1 MDQSAILEWLLA
13 VIGSG
18 GIGAVLTYVCT
29 FKSKKKQIEAEAEQ
43 QVIKVQHDKQD
54 LKQDQYDYLQKTCD
68 KYIKDYHEL
77 EGDFRKQIQELRE
90 QMDKIMLEK
99 SQAISA
105 KCNEI
110 ASLKS
115 KVTYL
120 KGIRCYNFTCQNRI
134 INNPDKSIEE

>member
-1 MDQSAILEWLLA
+1 MEQSILEWALA

-18 GIGAVLTYVCT
+18 GIGAVVTYICT
-29 FKSKKKQIEAEAEQ
+29 FKSKKKQVEAEAESSMVNVEQ
-43 QVIKVQHDKQD
+43 KKTD

-68 KYIKDYHEL
+68 KYIKDYYEL

-90 QMDKIMLEK
+90 QMDKLMLEK

-105 KCNEI
+105 KCNEVV
-110 ASLKS
+110 SLKS

-120 KGIRCYNFTCQNRI
+120 KGIRCYNFTCKNRI
-134 INNPDKSIEE
+134 MINPDKTEE

>member
-1 MDQSAILEWLLA
+1 MEQSILEWALA

-18 GIGAVLTYVCT
+18 GIGAVITYICT
-29 FKSKKKQIEAEAEQ
+29 FKSKKKQVEAEAESSMIDVAQ
-43 QVIKVQHDKQD
+43 KKTD

-77 EGDFRKQIQELRE
+77 EGDFRKQISELRE

-110 ASLKS
+110 ATLKS

-120 KGIRCYNFTCQNRI
+120 KGIRCYNFTCKHRI
-134 INNPDKSIEE
+134 MTNPDKTEE

>member
-1 MDQSAILEWLLA
+1 MEQSILEWALA

-18 GIGAVLTYVCT
+18 GIGAVVTYICT
-29 FKSKKKQIEAEAEQ
+29 FKSKKKQVEAEAESSMVNVEQ
-43 QVIKVQHDKQD
+43 KKTD
-54 LKQDQYDYLQKTCD
+54 LKQDQYNYLQKTCD

-90 QMDKIMLEK
+90 QMDKLMLEK

-105 KCNEI
+105 KCNEV

-120 KGIRCYNFTCQNRI
+120 KGIRCYNFTCKNRI
-134 INNPDKSIEE
+134 MINPDKTEE

>member
-1 MDQSAILEWLLA
+1 MEQSILEWALA

-18 GIGAVLTYVCT
+18 GIGAVVTYICT
-29 FKSKKKQIEAEAEQ
+29 FKSKKKQVEAEAESSMVDVEQ
-43 QVIKVQHDKQD
+43 KKTD

-90 QMDKIMLEK
+90 QMDKLMLEK

-105 KCNEI
+105 KCIEV

-120 KGIRCYNFTCQNRI
+120 KGIRCYNFTCKNRI
-134 INNPDKSIEE
+134 MVNPDKTEE

>member
-1 MDQSAILEWLLA
+1 MEQSILEWALA

-18 GIGAVLTYVCT
+18 GIGAVITYICT
-29 FKSKKKQIEAEAEQ
+29 FKSKKKQVEAEAESSMVDVAQ
-43 QVIKVQHDKQD
+43 KKTD

-77 EGDFRKQIQELRE
+77 EGDFRKQISELRE

-110 ASLKS
+110 ATLKS

-120 KGIRCYNFTCQNRI
+120 KGIRCYNFTCKQRI
-134 INNPDKSIEE
+134 MTNPDKTEE

>member
-1 MDQSAILEWLLA
+1 MEQSILEWALA

-18 GIGAVLTYVCT
+18 GIGAVITYICT
-29 FKSKKKQIEAEAEQ
+29 FKSKKKQIEAEAESSMVYVEQ
-43 QVIKVQHDKQD
+43 KKTD

-77 EGDFRKQIQELRE
+77 EGDFRKQISELRE

-110 ASLKS
+110 ATLKS

-120 KGIRCYNFTCQNRI
+120 KGIRCYNFTCKHRI
-134 INNPDKSIEE
+134 MTNPDKTEE

>member
-1 MDQSAILEWLLA
+1 MEQSILEWALA

-18 GIGAVLTYVCT
+18 GIGAVITYICT
-29 FKSKKKQIEAEAEQ
+29 FKSKKKQVEAEAESSMVDVEQ
-43 QVIKVQHDKQD
+43 KKTD

-77 EGDFRKQIQELRE
+77 EGDFRKQISELRE

-110 ASLKS
+110 ATLKS

-120 KGIRCYNFTCQNRI
+120 IGIRCYNFTCKHRI
-134 INNPDKSIEE
+134 MTNPDKTEE

>member
-1 MDQSAILEWLLA
+1 MEQSILEWTLA

-18 GIGAVLTYVCT
+18 GIGAVVTYICT
-29 FKSKKKQIEAEAEQ
+29 FKSKKKQVEAEAESSMVDVEQ
-43 QVIKVQHDKQD
+43 KKTD

-90 QMDKIMLEK
+90 QMDKLMLEK

-105 KCNEI
+105 KCIEV

-115 KVTYL
+115 KATYL
-120 KGIRCYNFTCQNRI
+120 KGIRCYNFTCKNRI
-134 INNPDKSIEE
+134 MINPDKTEE

>member
-1 MDQSAILEWLLA
+1 MEQSILEWALA

-18 GIGAVLTYVCT
+18 GIGAVITYICT
-29 FKSKKKQIEAEAEQ
+29 FKSKKKQVEAEAESSMVDVEQ
-43 QVIKVQHDKQD
+43 KKTD

-77 EGDFRKQIQELRE
+77 EGDFRKQISELRE

-99 SQAISA
+99 SQATSA

-110 ASLKS
+110 ATLKS

-120 KGIRCYNFTCQNRI
+120 KGIRCYNFTCKHRI
-134 INNPDKSIEE
+134 TTNPDKTEE

>member
-1 MDQSAILEWLLA
+1 MEQSILEWALA

-18 GIGAVLTYVCT
+18 GIGAVVTYICT
-29 FKSKKKQIEAEAEQ
+29 FKSKKKQVEAEAESSMVDVEQ
-43 QVIKVQHDKQD
+43 KKTG
-54 LKQDQYDYLQKTCD
+54 LKQDQYDYLQKICD

-90 QMDKIMLEK
+90 QMDKLMLEK

-120 KGIRCYNFTCQNRI
+120 KGIRCYNFTCKNRI
-134 INNPDKSIEE
+134 MINPDKTEE

>member
-1 MDQSAILEWLLA
+1 MEQSILEWALA

-18 GIGAVLTYVCT
+18 GIGAVVTYICT
-29 FKSKKKQIEAEAEQ
+29 FKSKKKQVEAEAESSMVDVEQ
-43 QVIKVQHDKQD
+43 RKTD

-77 EGDFRKQIQELRE
+77 EGGFRKQIQELRE
-90 QMDKIMLEK
+90 QMDKLMLEK

-105 KCNEI
+105 KCNEV

-120 KGIRCYNFTCQNRI
+120 KGIRCYNFTCKNRI
-134 INNPDKSIEE
+134 MINPDKTEE

>member
-1 MDQSAILEWLLA
+1 MEQPILEWALA

-18 GIGAVLTYVCT
+18 GIGAVITYICT
-29 FKSKKKQIEAEAEQ
+29 FKSKKKQVEAEAESSIVDVEQ
-43 QVIKVQHDKQD
+43 KKTG

-77 EGDFRKQIQELRE
+77 EGDFRKQISELRE

-110 ASLKS
+110 ATLKS

-120 KGIRCYNFTCQNRI
+120 KGIRCYNFTCKHRI
-134 INNPDKSIEE
+134 ITNPDKTEE

>member
-1 MDQSAILEWLLA
+1 MEQSILEWALA

-18 GIGAVLTYVCT
+18 GIGAVVTYICT
-29 FKSKKKQIEAEAEQ
+29 FKSKKKQVEAEAESSMVNVEQ
-43 QVIKVQHDKQD
+43 KKTD
-54 LKQDQYDYLQKTCD
+54 LKQDQYDYLWKTCD

-90 QMDKIMLEK
+90 QMDKLMLEK

-105 KCNEI
+105 KCNEV

-120 KGIRCYNFTCQNRI
+120 KGIRCYNFTCKNRI
-134 INNPDKSIEE
+134 MINPDKTEE

>member
-1 MDQSAILEWLLA
+1 MEQSILEWALA

-18 GIGAVLTYVCT
+18 GIGAVITYICT
-29 FKSKKKQIEAEAEQ
+29 FKSKKKQVEAEAESSIVDVQ
-43 QVIKVQHDKQD
+43 QKKTD

-77 EGDFRKQIQELRE
+77 EGDFRKQISELRG

-110 ASLKS
+110 APLKS

-120 KGIRCYNFTCQNRI
+120 KGIRCYNFTCKHRI
-134 INNPDKSIEE
+134 MTNPDKTEE

>member
-1 MDQSAILEWLLA
+1 MEQSILEWALA

-18 GIGAVLTYVCT
+18 GIGAVITYICT
-29 FKSKKKQIEAEAEQ
+29 FKSKKKQVEAEAESSMVNVEQ
-43 QVIKVQHDKQD
+43 KKTD

-77 EGDFRKQIQELRE
+77 EGDFRKQISELRE

-110 ASLKS
+110 ATLKS

-120 KGIRCYNFTCQNRI
+120 EGIRCYNFTCKHRI
-134 INNPDKSIEE
+134 MTNPDKTEE

>member
-1 MDQSAILEWLLA
+1 MEQSILEWALA

-18 GIGAVLTYVCT
+18 GIGAVITYICT
-29 FKSKKKQIEAEAEQ
+29 FKSKKKQVEAEAESSM
-43 QVIKVQHDKQD
+43 VDVEWKKTD

-77 EGDFRKQIQELRE
+77 EGDFRKQISELRE

-110 ASLKS
+110 DTLKS

-120 KGIRCYNFTCQNRI
+120 KGIRCYNFTCKHRI
-134 INNPDKSIEE
+134 MTNPDKTEE

>member
-1 MDQSAILEWLLA
+1 MEQSILEWVLA
-13 VIGSG
+13 VVGSG
-18 GIGAVLTYVCT
+18 GIGAVITYICT
-29 FKSKKKQIEAEAEQ
+29 FKSKKKQVEAEAESSMVDVEQ
-43 QVIKVQHDKQD
+43 KKTD

-68 KYIKDYHEL
+68 KYIRDYHEL

-99 SQAISA
+99 SQAISV

-120 KGIRCYNFTCQNRI
+120 KGIRCYNFTCKHRI
-134 INNPDKSIEE
+134 MTNPDKTEE

>member
-1 MDQSAILEWLLA
+1 MEQSILEWALA

-18 GIGAVLTYVCT
+18 GIGAVITYICT
-29 FKSKKKQIEAEAEQ
+29 FKSKKEQVEAEAESSMVDVEQ
-43 QVIKVQHDKQD
+43 KKTD

-77 EGDFRKQIQELRE
+77 EGNFRKQISELRE

-99 SQAISA
+99 SQA
-105 KCNEI
+105 
-110 ASLKS
+110 KS

-120 KGIRCYNFTCQNRI
+120 KGIRCYNFTCKHRI
-134 INNPDKSIEE
+134 MTNPDKTEE

>member
-1 MDQSAILEWLLA
+1 MEQSILEWALA

-18 GIGAVLTYVCT
+18 GIGAVITYICT
-29 FKSKKKQIEAEAEQ
+29 FKSKKKQVEAEAESSMVDVAQ
-43 QVIKVQHDKQD
+43 KKTD

-77 EGDFRKQIQELRE
+77 EGDFRKQISELRE
-90 QMDKIMLEK
+90 QMDRIMLEK

-110 ASLKS
+110 ATLKS

-120 KGIRCYNFTCQNRI
+120 KGIRCYNFTCKHRI
-134 INNPDKSIEE
+134 MTNPDKTEE

>member
-1 MDQSAILEWLLA
+1 MDQSAVLEWALA
-13 VIGSG
+13 VVGSG

-29 FKSKKKQIEAEAEQ
+29 FKSKRKQVEAEAES
-43 QVIKVQHDKQD
+43 QVVEVEQKKQD

-77 EGDFRKQIQELRE
+77 EGDFRRQIQELRE

-110 ASLKS
+110 ATLKA

-120 KGIRCYNFTCQNRI
+120 KGIRCYNFTCGNRI
-134 INNPDKSIEE
+134 TTNPDKNEE

>member
-1 MDQSAILEWLLA
+1 MEQSILEWALA

-18 GIGAVLTYVCT
+18 GIGAVITYICT
-29 FKSKKKQIEAEAEQ
+29 FKSKKKQVEAEAESSMIDVEQ
-43 QVIKVQHDKQD
+43 KKTD
-54 LKQDQYDYLQKTCD
+54 LKQDQYDYLQRTCD

-77 EGDFRKQIQELRE
+77 EGDFRKQISELRE
-90 QMDKIMLEK
+90 QMDRIMLEK

-110 ASLKS
+110 ATLKA

-120 KGIRCYNFTCQNRI
+120 KGIRCYNFTCEHRI
-134 INNPDKSIEE
+134 MTNPDKTEE

>member
-1 MDQSAILEWLLA
+1 MDQSAIFEWLLA

-18 GIGAVLTYVCT
+18 GIGAVITYICT

-90 QMDKIMLEK
+90 QMDKIMVEK
-99 SQAISA
+99 SKAISD

-115 KVTYL
+115 KITYL
-120 KGIRCYNFTCQNRI
+120 KGIRCYNFTCQSRI
-134 INNPDKSIEE
+134 ISNPDKTEE

>member
-1 MDQSAILEWLLA
+1 MEQSILEWALA

-18 GIGAVLTYVCT
+18 GIGAVITYICT
-29 FKSKKKQIEAEAEQ
+29 FKSKKKQVEAEAESSMVDVEQ
-43 QVIKVQHDKQD
+43 KKTD

-68 KYIKDYHEL
+68 KYIKGYHEL
-77 EGDFRKQIQELRE
+77 EGDFRKQISELRE

-99 SQAISA
+99 SQAIFA

-110 ASLKS
+110 ATLKS

-120 KGIRCYNFTCQNRI
+120 KGIRCYNFTCKHRI
-134 INNPDKSIEE
+134 MTNPDKTEE